1 MTKQAGKL
9 ALVTGAGGGIGAAIA
24 RLAIAQGWRVLLI
37 DVQAQALARTA
48 ADLGGVANAVC
59 DITDEAQVRALV
71 DGLDVSPQ
79 LLVNNAG
86 VVQFAHLLDMSVAD
100 FRRVLDI
107 DLTGAFIMSQ
117 AVARR
122 MRDQA
127 QGGSIVHISSIG
139 GITPSLGTNAYAAG
153 KAGLAKLG
161 ELMALEWGAH
171 GIRVNTVS
179 PGFIDGG
186 MSTAVYADPKTR
198 AVRSAAV
205 PLKRLGREEDIA
217 QAVMYLASEAA
228 SYVSGHNL
236 VVDGAITHSV
246 LSQVPRG

>member
-1 MTKQAGKL
+1 
-9 ALVTGAGGGIGAAIA
+9 
-24 RLAIAQGWRVLLI
+24 
-37 DVQAQALARTA
+37 
-48 ADLGGVANAVC
+48 
-59 DITDEAQVRALV
+59 
-71 DGLDVSPQ
+71 
-79 LLVNNAG
+79 
-86 VVQFAHLLDMSVAD
+86 
-100 FRRVLDI
+100 
-107 DLTGAFIMSQ
+107 
-117 AVARR
+117 
-122 MRDQA
+122 
-127 QGGSIVHISSIG
+127 
-139 GITPSLGTNAYAAG
+139 
-153 KAGLAKLG
+153 
-161 ELMALEWGAH
+161 MALEWGPH

>member
-1 MTKQAGKL
+1 MAGHAGKL

-48 ADLGGVANAVC
+48 ADLGGVAHAVC

-71 DGLDVSPQ
+71 DGLDAAPQ

-122 MRDQA
+122 MRDQ
-127 QGGSIVHISSIG
+127 GGSIVHISSIG

-161 ELMALEWGAH
+161 ELMALEWGPF

-186 MSTAVYADPKTR
+186 MSTSVYADPKTR

-205 PLKRLGREEDIA
+205 PLRRLGREEDIA

>member
-1 MTKQAGKL
+1 MAGHAGKL

-48 ADLGGVANAVC
+48 ADLGGVAHAVC

-71 DGLDVSPQ
+71 EGLDAAPQ

-122 MRDQA
+122 MRDQ
-127 QGGSIVHISSIG
+127 GGSIVHISSIG

-161 ELMALEWGAH
+161 ELMALEWGPF

-186 MSTAVYADPKTR
+186 MSTSVYADPKTR

-205 PLKRLGREEDIA
+205 PLRRLGREEDIA